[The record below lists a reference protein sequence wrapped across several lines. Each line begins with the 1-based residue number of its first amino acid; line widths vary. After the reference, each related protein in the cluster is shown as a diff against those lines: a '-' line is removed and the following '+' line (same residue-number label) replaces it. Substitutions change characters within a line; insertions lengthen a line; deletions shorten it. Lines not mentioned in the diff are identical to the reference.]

1 MCYLRKTGEGTKQT
15 CSFKILKIEIRVLWH
30 EVKKSSVLMI
40 VFLTDKE
47 QLVFN
52 LHLWLC
58 HFISNRNVRV
68 AIKGF
73 QGFV

>member
-1 MCYLRKTGEGTKQT
+1 MAPGEKELGFND
-15 CSFKILKIEIRVLWH
+15 S
-30 EVKKSSVLMI
+30 
-40 VFLTDKE
+40 FLTDTE

-58 HFISNRNVRV
+58 HFTSNRNVRV

>member
-1 MCYLRKTGEGTKQT
+1 MLGGEGTKQN
-15 CSFKILKIEIRVLWH
+15 KILKIEIRVLWH
-30 EVKKSSVLMI
+30 EVKKRSVLMK

-52 LHLWLC
+52 LHQWLC
-58 HFISNRNVRV
+58 YFTSNRNVRV

>member
-1 MCYLRKTGEGTKQT
+1 MK
-15 CSFKILKIEIRVLWH
+15 
-30 EVKKSSVLMI
+30 

-52 LHLWLC
+52 LHQWLC
-58 HFISNRNVRV
+58 YFTSNRNVRV